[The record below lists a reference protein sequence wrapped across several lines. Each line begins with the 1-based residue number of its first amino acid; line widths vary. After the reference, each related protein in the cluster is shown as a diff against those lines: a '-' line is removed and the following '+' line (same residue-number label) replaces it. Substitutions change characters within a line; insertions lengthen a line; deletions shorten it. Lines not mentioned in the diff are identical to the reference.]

1 MKDENLT
8 LEELEA
14 FEEREKELITDEQ
27 SISDEIEKLGLN
39 KMSRESLEYIAA
51 SWHLKLRNLE
61 EDFQRGIPSW
71 NQVLELKP
79 YIYKRN
85 KRLGNPKNILNLQ
98 SRFKGKF
105 SLAEISGSLS
115 EIENEKDK
123 RRRGGKNRAA
133 NDDVTK
139 ALDAIEEEYKLKPK
153 GFFELAERLN
163 KFITDMHAQHPII
176 SNRDSIRNRL
186 SKLKNKS

>member
-1 MKDENLT
+1 MKSKHPLSAKYQVLEHRE
-8 LEELEA
+8 EELLA
-14 FEEREKELITDEQ
+14 DEQ

-51 SWHLKLRNLE
+51 KWHIKLRNLE
-61 EDFQRGIPSW
+61 EDFQRGIPPW
-71 NQVLELKP
+71 NKVLELKP
-79 YIYKRN
+79 HIYKRN
-85 KRLGNPKNILNLQ
+85 KRLSNPKNILNLQ

-163 KFITDMHAQHPII
+163 KFITDMHAQYPII